1 MEAEL
6 QSYEVRDYSKIEKL
20 LRLDNIKTFY
30 DDVRKLVKNVHS
42 DHSIKRWQ
50 CLAEIR
56 YKQLIKE
63 SEE

>member
-1 MEAEL
+1 MRVEL
-6 QSYEVRDYSKIEKL
+6 QAIEIRDYAKIDKL
-20 LRLDNIKTFY
+20 LRLNNIKTFY
-30 DDVRKLVKNVHS
+30 NDVRKLVKNVKS